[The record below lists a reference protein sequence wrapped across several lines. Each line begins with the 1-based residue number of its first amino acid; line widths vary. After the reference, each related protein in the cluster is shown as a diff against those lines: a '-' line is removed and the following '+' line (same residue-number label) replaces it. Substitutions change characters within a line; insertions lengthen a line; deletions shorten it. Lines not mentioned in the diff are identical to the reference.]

1 MLEARYHVYD
11 SAVLDAPIEEA
22 WRELR
27 DVVTL
32 LPVVFGD
39 AVKDYRYVDGGSA
52 EKIPSRFEFTLHPS
66 GETAQEEVVARSET
80 EHSLTYRL
88 LGQVLG
94 IEGYI
99 ATYRL
104 RRITT
109 EPDKTFLEWPREFG
123 VAAGHDPAAVVPSIA
138 ALTAKEVLTIKAY
151 FAKRRRS
158 A

>member
-1 MLEARYHVYD
+1 MLAARYHVYD
-11 SAVLDAPIEEA
+11 SAVLDVPIEEA

-27 DVVTL
+27 DIVAL
-32 LPVVFGD
+32 LPIVFGD
-39 AVKDYRYVDGGSA
+39 GVKDYRYVDGGSA

-66 GETAQEEVVARSET
+66 GDRAVEEVVARSEA

-94 IEGYI
+94 IEGYT

-109 EPDKTFLEWPREFG
+109 EPSKTFVEWPREFG

-138 ALTAKEVLTIKAY
+138 ALSAKEIMTIKEY

-158 A
+158 T